1 MIELYKPQ
9 FEDLWF
15 RQKFMN
21 DEATMSYNHA
31 WGGTISFSE
40 NRWPEWYDYWIINH
54 ENKRFYRY
62 LRTQESGEFV
72 GETAYHF
79 DNDRNIWI
87 TDVIVASMYRGRGY
101 GAQGL
106 NLLCKAAAENGIE
119 ILYDDIAIDN
129 PSVSLFI
136 KNGFHEEYRT
146 DKIIMLKKVLCGGTN
161 N

>member
-1 MIELYKPQ
+1 
-9 FEDLWF
+9 
-15 RQKFMN
+15 
-21 DEATMSYNHA
+21 
-31 WGGTISFSE
+31 
-40 NRWPEWYDYWIINH
+40 
-54 ENKRFYRY
+54 
-62 LRTQESGEFV
+62 
-72 GETAYHF
+72 
-79 DNDRNIWI
+79 
-87 TDVIVASMYRGRGY
+87 MYRGRGY